1 MSVAFWARWLAAAL
15 LSALPL
21 RAEPFL
27 EITVEG
33 RVLRTLPLPQ
43 GQELCLS
50 WAHSVTGGEV
60 ADCFENRAGH
70 LLLTR
75 SYLHDFAAGLGEV
88 AGRGQLVA
96 APGGGYWIEGM
107 DEPLPGNSLTLR
119 IGAPRVGHV
128 LRGARHQIDLS
139 AKAPGARAR
148 LTLAAE

>member
-60 ADCFENRAGH
+60 ADCFENRAGQFV
-70 LLLTR
+70 LTR
-75 SYLHDFAAGLGEV
+75 SFLHDFAAGLGEV
-88 AGRGQLVA
+88 TGRGRLA
-96 APGGGYWIEGM
+96 PAPGGGYWI
-107 DEPLPGNSLTLR
+107 DDINEPLPGNSLRLR
-119 IGAPRVGHV
+119 IGAARVGHQLATGDTV
-128 LRGARHQIDLS
+128 IPLSELAPEAQAILTLS
-139 AKAPGARAR
+139 A
-148 LTLAAE
+148 E